1 MGLAIMSSNHS
12 IFAKS
17 KNRLSLITDV
27 GKKYSGLNNSKSP
40 ELCQRVIA
48 FFDCLHDMG
57 DPIGAIQY
65 AKTKLNANG
74 IIMLVEPTADDLPE
88 NNFNLIGQMYYSFS
102 TIACIPASK
111 SQEVG
116 LALGAQA
123 GPKKLFSI
131 LNQAGFRDTKV
142 TYKTASNMVIQGRL
156 LNN

>member
-1 MGLAIMSSNHS
+1 
-12 IFAKS
+12 
-17 KNRLSLITDV
+17 
-27 GKKYSGLNNSKSP
+27 
-40 ELCQRVIA
+40 
-48 FFDCLHDMG
+48 MG

-74 IIMLVEPTADDLPE
+74 IIMLVEPTADNLPE

-131 LNQAGFRDTKV
+131 LNQAGFKDTKV